1 MRREQCEVATTQ
13 HPQSRSR
20 RLAPVRM
27 PESLYMLS
35 LIFQF
40 VLTLYLALLAVTGVL
55 IVLKLFI
62 R

>member
-1 MRREQCEVATTQ
+1 
-13 HPQSRSR
+13 
-20 RLAPVRM
+20 M

-40 VLTLYLALLAVTGVL
+40 VLILSLALLAVTGVL
-55 IVLKLFI
+55 IVLKLFL